1 MDITNPRLASLE
13 PAWAPFRGFTLLFD
27 NPGDGLQEVDG
38 WRRLSTDPDTDF
50 YRGIRTALRMIGG
63 DDLRGDVGL
72 CCLPSDT
79 YHVTAWDGIN
89 DTNLGDV
96 RGAHREQ
103 AESYLSGLPVSLR
116 MPAPFTEFAE
126 RGLCDWRQP
135 LQLCFESL
143 VNWRNRVLAVQ
154 LQPTRACAADYAEL
168 EARRAALN
176 QAFHS
181 EFGTRASVDYRPHVT
196 LGYFANQGD
205 AARSNARLAAWNEI
219 FARGLDG
226 RALDVGP
233 IRLYG
238 FTDLTRFL
246 CP

>member
-27 NPGDGLQEVDG
+27 NPGDALREVDS
-38 WRRLSTDPDTDF
+38 WRRLSADADTDF
-50 YRGIRTALRMIGG
+50 YRGIGTALSAIGG
-63 DDLRGDVGL
+63 DDLRDDLGL
-72 CCLPSDT
+72 CGLPPDT

-89 DTNLGDV
+89 DSNLGDV
-96 RGAHREQ
+96 REAHREL
-103 AESYLSGLPVSLR
+103 AAKLLSGLPESLR
-116 MPAPFTEFAE
+116 TPAPFTEFAE

-154 LQPTRACAADYAEL
+154 LQPTRACVADYAEL
-168 EARRAALN
+168 EASRAALN

-196 LGYFANQGD
+196 LGYFANQRD
-205 AARSNARLAAWNEI
+205 AARSDTRLAAWNEI
-219 FARGLDG
+219 FARELDG